1 MPAAAVDV
9 TGCNS
14 LFVVTFPVFGR
25 AVLVEMWPGWFVV
38 KTGATVVTAGFGGV
52 SRNT

>member
-9 TGCNS
+9 TGLG
-14 LFVVTFPVFGR
+14 LFVVAFPVFGR

>member
-1 MPAAAVDV
+1 MPAAAVDA
-9 TGCNS
+9 TGLG
-14 LFVVTFPVFGR
+14 LFVVTFPVVGW
-25 AVLVEMWPGWFVV
+25 AVLVELWPGWFVV